1 MREEDIRKRDVFNRY
16 LDLSRKDAENFFA
29 NHNRFIDIQ
38 CPACN
43 SGNYQYEFDKYGFT
57 YVSCPVCHTL
67 FVNPRPAFDDLIRF
81 YADSPSTHY
90 WVEEFFKPVAEV
102 RREKIFRP
110 RAEYVTE
117 VLPNLNNGVIGDI
130 GAGFGIFLEEIRRL
144 WPSRLIAIEPSID
157 QAEICLGKGIEVQ
170 CCALEEL
177 QGFENEFDLLT
188 CFELFEHLHTPVD
201 FVQRVFKLLKPGGH
215 FLMTTLNGQGFDIQ
229 LLWDKSKSISPPQHI
244 NFFNTTSITLLLQ
257 RCGFQIV
264 DVSTP
269 GKLDWDIV
277 EGMIKNEETS
287 LERFWHLLSRQGNEL
302 CKNEFQDWIARNKFS
317 SHMRVLARK

>member
-1 MREEDIRKRDVFNRY
+1 MREEDIRKRDIFNRY
-16 LDLSRKDAENFFA
+16 LDLARKDAEEFFA
-29 NHNRFIDIQ
+29 NRSRFIDIH

-43 SGNYQYEFDKYGFT
+43 SEKHQYEFNKYGFT
-57 YVSCPVCHTL
+57 YVSCPICHTL

-110 RAEYVTE
+110 RAEYVTK

-157 QAEICLGKGIEVQ
+157 QAEICRDKGIEVQ

-229 LLWDKSKSISPPQHI
+229 LLWGKSKSISPPQHI
-244 NFFNTTSITLLLQ
+244 NFFNTASITLLLQ

-277 EGMIKNEETS
+277 EGMIKNES
-287 LERFWHLLSRQGNEL
+287 IRLERFWHLLADKSDHSSKQEL
-302 CKNEFQDWIARNKFS
+302 QRWITKFNLS